1 MKNIL
6 LPTDFSKNSINAIKY
21 AVNLFEDIECS
32 FYILNVQKASSFISD
47 DLMSVSTSATI
58 YNTLVDAAKKS
69 ITNIILQI
77 NKNFKNENHTFH
89 SIVDY
94 DNFIDAINQTSKI
107 HGIDLI
113 IMGTKGASGIEKVV
127 FGSNTVHVL
136 QRCDLPVLVIPEGCK
151 FKKWDT
157 VAFASSFRS
166 TYLLNDLIPLQELV
180 LLCHSKLKILHVV
193 EDYNFEERRN
203 ENVEFFESNFPQV
216 VFERIMPNDKNIY
229 NVVHEYIVKN
239 EVKMIA
245 MVGKKHA
252 FLSKLF
258 TRHSV
263 ETWAFNIDIPFLVMH
278 GSKAHS

>member
-6 LPTDFSKNSINAIKY
+6 LPTDFSKNSINAINY
-21 AVNLFEDIECS
+21 AVKLFESIDCN

-69 ITNIILQI
+69 IINIISQI
-77 NKNFKNENHTFH
+77 NKRSQNKNHTFH

-107 HGIDLI
+107 YGVDLI
-113 IMGTKGASGIEKVV
+113 IMGTKGASGLEKVV

-136 QRCDLPVLVIPEGCK
+136 QRCDIPVLAIPTGCK
-151 FKKWDT
+151 FKKLDT
-157 VAFASSFRS
+157 IAFTSSFRS
-166 TYLLNDLIPLQELV
+166 SYCIDDLLPLKELV
-180 LLCHSKLKILHVV
+180 FSNNSKLKILHVV
-193 EDYNFEERRN
+193 EDYNFQEKLEEN
-203 ENVEFFESNFPQV
+203 IEFFENNFPQV
-216 VFERIMPNDKNIY
+216 IFDRIMSDDKDIY
-229 NVVHEYIVKN
+229 NVIQDYIVKN

-245 MVGKKHA
+245 MVGKKHS
-252 FLSKLF
+252 FINRLF

-263 ETWAFNIDIPFLVMH
+263 ETLAFNIDIPFLVMH
-278 GSKAHS
+278 RSKDLA